1 MADNSNSGREEPL
14 KLLINQVHSE
24 TTKHYIVTRLLP
36 QMTYYSNTS
45 RKYKKRYTRWM
56 IAAIIL
62 GAMIPVLSVLTDGTP
77 QMKVILSALGSA
89 VTAINAYLAL
99 ENSKD
104 LWRSYRQEREIL
116 LSTLYCYFNNAG
128 MFTHL
133 NSQEEKDTLLIEI
146 CEKEMTK
153 EVGNWAAI
161 LKSQS

>member
-1 MADNSNSGREEPL
+1 
-14 KLLINQVHSE
+14 
-24 TTKHYIVTRLLP
+24 
-36 QMTYYSNTS
+36 MTYYSNTS

-62 GAMIPVLSVLTDGTP
+62 GAMIPVLSVLTDGTAW
-77 QMKVILSALGSA
+77 MRVILSALGSA

-128 MFTHL
+128 LFTHL

-153 EVGNWAAI
+153 EVGNWTAI
-161 LKSQS
+161 FKSQS

>member
-1 MADNSNSGREEPL
+1 MADNSHLRREEPL
-14 KLLINQVHSE
+14 KLLIDQVHSE

-45 RKYKKRYTRWM
+45 KKHKKRYTRWM
-56 IAAIIL
+56 IMAIIL
-62 GAMIPVLSVLTDGTP
+62 GAMIPILSVLTDGTT

-116 LSTLYCYFNNAG
+116 LSTLYCYFNNASL
-128 MFTHL
+128 FAHL
-133 NSQEEKDTLLIEI
+133 NSQEEKDILLIEI

-153 EVGNWAAI
+153 EIRNWADS